1 MGELDFSQT
10 AQQWVNVSLIWI
22 GFGTLAGLAAKTILP
37 GRDPKGTVATI
48 LIGVAGSTLGL
59 GILSRFVKLAGTGQ
73 LANPISPLGMIAA
86 VAGAFA
92 LLIGYRIT
100 IACIMIERNE
110 EAEEP

>member
-10 AQQWVNVSLIWI
+10 AQQWVNVSLIWL
-22 GFGTLAGLAAKTILP
+22 GFGVLAGLAAKTILP

-48 LIGVAGSTLGL
+48 LIGVVGSTLGL
-59 GILSRFVKLAGTGQ
+59 GILSRFVRLAG
-73 LANPISPLGMIAA
+73 ADHPPNPISPMGMMAA

-92 LLIGYRIT
+92 LLIIYRIT

-110 EAEEP
+110 EAEE

>member
-10 AQQWVNVSLIWI
+10 AQQWVNVSLIWL
-22 GFGTLAGLAAKTILP
+22 GFGVLAGLAAKTILP

-48 LIGVAGSTLGL
+48 LIGVVGSTLGL
-59 GILSRFVKLAGTGQ
+59 GILSRFVKLAG
-73 LANPISPLGMIAA
+73 AAHPPNPISPMGMIAA

-92 LLIGYRIT
+92 LLIVYRIT

-110 EAEEP
+110 EVEE